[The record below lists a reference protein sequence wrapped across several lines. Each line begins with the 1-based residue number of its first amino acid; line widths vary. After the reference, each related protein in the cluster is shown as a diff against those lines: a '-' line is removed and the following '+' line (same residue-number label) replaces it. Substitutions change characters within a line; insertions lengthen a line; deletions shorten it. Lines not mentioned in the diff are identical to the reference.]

1 MKEFIHV
8 LRRFIPPYK
17 KYLVLSIIFNIL
29 SAFLNIFSFATLI
42 PLLQILFKVDAGTG
56 AMRAMSWS
64 EGSFKEVLSNNADY
78 YTQIYITSWAQQ
90 RSYWPSVY
98 SCLYDFPKDRSLF
111 PFFCLNHSY
120 KNRRSS

>member
-56 AMRAMSWS
+56 ATRAMAWS
-64 EGSFKEVLSNNADY
+64 EGSFKEVLSNNADITRR
-78 YTQIYITSWAQQ
+78 YTSPVGDQQ
-90 RSYWPSVY
+90 PSCWLSV
-98 SCLYDFPKDRSLF
+98 
-111 PFFCLNHSY
+111 
-120 KNRRSS
+120 